1 MADNVI
7 DLAATSVRSYGKN
20 TYRPQAFEHIYTC
33 NTGELIPAFAT
44 IQINPGSTYNI
55 TTSILARLNTSRY
68 PTIARGWV
76 EYAWFYVPHMQVWDH
91 WNEFMG
97 ENTESAWIAQ
107 TVYSIPQIQIPSG
120 DTIKVGSLLDH
131 FNWRTGIGDFYA
143 SALKVRAY
151 NWIIDQYYRDQNIE
165 APYAPDT
172 SDTTLTYNS
181 SGDWTV
187 GNTPY
192 SINRKADLWST
203 CLPEPQKGPD
213 TLLPL
218 GAYAPVVG
226 NGNSLGLWDGNTLAT
241 LGRKSNDSIA
251 KIMGVNPGPLPFGLG
266 TSGINSTAD
275 NIEAYGITKDPDQS
289 GMIADLTQATSG
301 NINDLR
307 DAVVAQHIYER
318 DARSGTRAPEM
329 LWARW
334 GVEVDVLELGRPRLL
349 TMNRFGIDFEQV
361 PQTSATETNGT
372 EQGTLTAFGYT
383 NNRNEDGTFSFK
395 YAGTLMC
402 LVAIRFEHKYQQG
415 IPYEDLKTERFD
427 FWHPEFAGLGDDA
440 VPVAT
445 IYATG
450 GSSGTIWDKD
460 NNTFG
465 YAERGWEYKN
475 FQSCITGQAR
485 TEYSG
490 GMDYVHLA
498 DYYTS
503 TPTLSQAWMK
513 ENPDNLDRTIF
524 VTSVDANQWLVD
536 FVAEFE
542 ITDTIP
548 LYSIPGVDR
557 L

>member
-1 MADNVI
+1 
-7 DLAATSVRSYGKN
+7 
-20 TYRPQAFEHIYTC
+20 
-33 NTGELIPAFAT
+33 
-44 IQINPGSTYNI
+44 
-55 TTSILARLNTSRY
+55 
-68 PTIARGWV
+68 
-76 EYAWFYVPHMQVWDH
+76 
-91 WNEFMG
+91 MG
-97 ENTESAWIAQ
+97 ENKEAAWYSQPSVSVPQI
-107 TVYSIPQIQIPSG
+107 SIPNGTTIQ
-120 DTIKVGSLLDH
+120 VGSLLDH
-131 FNWRTGIGDFYA
+131 FNWRTGIGDFSA

-165 APYAPDT
+165 APYAPATDDNAIT
-172 SDTTLTYNS
+172 YSTT
-181 SGDWTV
+181 GDWTV

-203 CLPEPQKGPD
+203 LLPQPQKGPD
-213 TLLPL
+213 VLLPL
-218 GAYAPVVG
+218 GTTAPISSGTSVVPVIG
-226 NGNSLGLWDGNTLAT
+226 NGPLQLVNANYPTGTSVSVWQSGQTNNPLVI
-241 LGRKSNDSIA
+241 SNPSIA
-251 KIMGVNPGPLPFGLG
+251 NPGDAL
-266 TSGINSTAD
+266 AV
-275 NIEAYGITKDPDQS
+275 
-289 GMIADLTQATSG
+289 SG
-301 NINDLR
+301 NNGSGLQAILQGVQVNLSAATAANINTVR

-361 PQTSATETNGT
+361 PQTSATGTGSGSGT

-383 NNRNEDGTFSFK
+383 NNRSEDGTFSFK

-402 LVAIRFEHKYQQG
+402 LTAIRFEHKYQQG
-415 IPYEDLKTERFD
+415 IPYEDLKKDRFD
-427 FWHPEFAGLGDDA
+427 FWHPEFAGLGDDG
-440 VPVAT
+440 VPVST

-450 GSSGTIWDKD
+450 GTSGTIA
-460 NNTFG
+460 TGEVMG

-485 TEYSG
+485 TEYNG

-498 DYYTS
+498 DYYAS
-503 TPTLSQAWMK
+503 KPTLSRAWMK

-524 VTSVDANQWLVD
+524 VTSAVADQWLVD

>member
-1 MADNVI
+1 MADSVI

-20 TYRPQAFEHIYTC
+20 TYKPQAFEHIYTC
-33 NTGELIPAFAT
+33 NTGKLIPAFAT
-44 IQINPGSTYNI
+44 IQINPGSTYKI

-68 PTIARGWV
+68 PTIARGWI
-76 EYAWFYVPHMQVWDH
+76 EYAWFYVPHMQVWDN
-91 WNEFMG
+91 WDVLMG
-97 ENTESAWIAQ
+97 ENKEAAW
-107 TVYSIPQIQIPSG
+107 YSQPSVSVPQISIPSG
-120 DTIKVGSLLDH
+120 QTIQVGSLLDH
-131 FNWRTGIGDFYA
+131 FNWRTGIDNFSA

-165 APYAPDT
+165 APYAPATDDNAIT
-172 SDTTLTYNS
+172 YSTT
-181 SGDWTV
+181 GDWTV

-203 CLPEPQKGPD
+203 LLPQPQKGPD
-213 TLLPL
+213 VLLPL
-218 GAYAPVVG
+218 GTYAPVIG
-226 NGNSLGLWDGNTLAT
+226 DGNPFTLRPQGEQTNIHALTMKTDQTLLWNGTVAT
-241 LGRKSNDSIA
+241 DKTA
-251 KIMGVNPGPLPFGLG
+251 YFG
-266 TSGINSTAD
+266 SGAQVDLRNSTGANVND
-275 NIEAYGITKDPDQS
+275 VREAI
-289 GMIADLTQATSG
+289 
-301 NINDLR
+301 
-307 DAVVAQHIYER
+307 VAQHIYER

-361 PQTSATETNGT
+361 PQTSATGTGSGSGT

-383 NNRNEDGTFSFK
+383 NNRSEDGTFSFK

-402 LVAIRFEHKYQQG
+402 LCAIRFEHKYQQG
-415 IPYEDLKTERFD
+415 IPYEDLKKDRFD
-427 FWHPEFAGLGDDA
+427 FWHPEFAGLGDDG
-440 VPVAT
+440 VPVST

-450 GSSGTIWDKD
+450 GTSGTIA
-460 NNTFG
+460 TGEVMG

-485 TEYSG
+485 SEYSG

-498 DYYTS
+498 DYYAS
-503 TPTLSQAWMK
+503 KPTLSRAWMK

-524 VTSVDANQWLVD
+524 VTSAVADQWLVD

>member
-1 MADNVI
+1 MADSVI

-44 IQINPGSTYNI
+44 IQINPGSTYKI

-68 PTIARGWV
+68 PTIARGWI
-76 EYAWFYVPHMQVWDH
+76 EYAWFYVPHMQVWDN
-91 WNEFMG
+91 WDVLMG
-97 ENTESAWIAQ
+97 ENKESAW
-107 TVYSIPQIQIPSG
+107 YSQPSVSVPQIEIPSG
-120 DTIKVGSLLDH
+120 SAIQIGSLLDH
-131 FNWRTGIGDFYA
+131 FNWRTGIDDFSA
-143 SALKVRAY
+143 SALKVRDY
-151 NWIIDQYYRDQNIE
+151 NWIIDQYYRDPNIE

-172 SDTTLTYNS
+172 SDSPITYATN
-181 SGDWTV
+181 GDWTV
-187 GNTPY
+187 GGKPY

-203 CLPEPQKGPD
+203 LLPQPQKGPD

-218 GAYAPVVG
+218 GANAPIIYGTGTANNTTVQGKNVG
-226 NGNSLGLWDGNTLAT
+226 IEIDNTNGTGNYPQMYYNTTETSNGTLVPT
-241 LGRKSNDSIA
+241 SSSNTY
-251 KIMGVNPGPLPFGLG
+251 PLL
-266 TSGINSTAD
+266 
-275 NIEAYGITKDPDQS
+275 
-289 GMIADLTQATSG
+289 ADLTQATSAT
-301 NINDLR
+301 INTLR
-307 DAVVAQHIYER
+307 EAVVAQHIYER

-361 PQTSATETNGT
+361 PQTSATGTGSGSGT

-383 NNRNEDGTFSFK
+383 NNRSEDGTFSFK

-402 LVAIRFEHKYQQG
+402 LCAIRFEHKYQQG
-415 IPYEDLKTERFD
+415 IPYEDLKKDRFD
-427 FWHPEFAGLGDDA
+427 FWHPEFAGLGDDG
-440 VPVAT
+440 VPVST

-450 GSSGTIWDKD
+450 GSTGTI
-460 NNTFG
+460 NSGEIFG

-485 TEYSG
+485 SEYNG

-498 DYYTS
+498 DLYTS
-503 TPTLSQAWMK
+503 KPTLSRAWMK

-524 VTSVDANQWLVD
+524 VTSAIANQWLVD